1 MLACISVKCARS
13 FDHNITCWC
22 VRARCC
28 GKSMGPQS
36 RAVRLAT
43 RTCKFASSTTM
54 PLDCSRVE
62 LHETRQLH
70 VLPAGTARK
79 APADDLQRAVDK
91 RTRSTEASWT
101 ITFGITSH
109 YLCARWIHCPP
120 PHQSK
125 QNLQASNYPEKPA
138 SWDQMKVLRSLCPS
152 RDQLAIS
159 SQRDRRADPK

>member
-79 APADDLQRAVDK
+79 APADLQRAVDQK
-91 RTRSTEASWT
+91 QAGQSLLVLHRT
-101 ITFGITSH
+101 
-109 YLCARWIHCPP
+109 LCARRIHYPP

-125 QNLQASNYPEKPA
+125 QNLQASKYPEKPA

-159 SQRDRRADPK
+159 SQRDHRADPK